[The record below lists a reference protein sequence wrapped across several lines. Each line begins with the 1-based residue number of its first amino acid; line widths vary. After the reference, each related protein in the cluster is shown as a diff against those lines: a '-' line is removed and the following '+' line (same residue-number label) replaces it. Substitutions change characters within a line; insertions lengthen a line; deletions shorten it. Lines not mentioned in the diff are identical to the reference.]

1 MRDPLRIVRII
12 ELIGQLWDKFPDQR
26 LGQLL
31 ANYVFGHHTDIFFQE
46 DDTTEK
52 VLIKTVKFYNKAEK
66 KRAKNHIKK
75 L

>member
-1 MRDPLRIVRII
+1 MREKARIKRICKLI
-12 ELIGQLWDKFPDQR
+12 EKLWLKNENHR

-46 DDTTEK
+46 DDISEAC
-52 VLIKTVKFYNKAEK
+52 LK
-66 KRAKNHIKK
+66 KQLNET